1 MTALFSPL
9 DIGPLTLANRI
20 VVAPMCQYSAVDG
33 LPQPFHV
40 QHLGRLA
47 LSGAGLL
54 IIEATA
60 VTPDGRISWAD
71 LGLWSEAHELA
82 LSRLVADIRTYS
94 SIPIGIQLGHAG
106 RKASTNP
113 PWIER
118 GGPAPPSRAWVTVSA
133 SNKPFADT
141 WPAPRALDEDGLR
154 HVIESF
160 AAAARRADRAGF
172 DVLELHAAHGYLL
185 SQFLSPLVN
194 QRDDRFGGSLENRMR
209 FPLMVADAVRNAWPI
224 RKALGVRFNGTD
236 WLDGGISVEEA
247 ALFGQCMHEAGFDY
261 LHVSS
266 GGNDPNVRIPGATPG
281 YQVSL
286 AETVKRKSPEA
297 KVLAVGMIVD
307 PHHAQDIVQS
317 GAADAVGIGRA
328 MLDDVNWPHHAAMTL
343 GGVAGLPPQYAR
355 VASNAWPGYDAA
367 RLAGTHLSSGSIA
380 TSEGL
385 ERDRGDH

>member
-266 GGNDPNVRIPGATPG
+266 GGNDPKVRIPGATPG
-281 YQVSL
+281 YQVPL

-343 GGVAGLPPQYAR
+343 GGVAELPPQYAR

-367 RLAGTHLSSGSIA
+367 RLAGTHLSSASIA